1 LDNARAGHRVR
12 GSAPLRIT
20 VASLGSSINRLWRL
34 GGGFWRQR
42 GERQRA
48 CAASGALF
56 VATLAHALLQLRV
69 NLWLGDFFNALDSR
83 VGSALIRDA
92 AIFVLVALGLMLAAA
107 AQIYFKMAL
116 QIGWRRWI
124 TRRLARPWLD
134 HGHNYL
140 LRFRGAEYDNPDY
153 RIGEDVRLVTE
164 GAVDFA
170 VGLFNS
176 FLLLAIF
183 LGVLW
188 ELSGTPRVAIGGLEM
203 HAPGYLVAAAVVYA
217 GISTT
222 LTHLLGRPF
231 VQVSDEL
238 HAREGNFRYHLLRA
252 RENAESIALMRGEA
266 DERSN
271 LDRVFARLA
280 TTWRSLMGLQA
291 RLTWLTTGFTVAT
304 PIVPLAIAA
313 PQYFAGEIS
322 LGGLMQASQAF
333 VQVQI
338 ALGFFID
345 HYARLSD
352 WLAGID
358 RIVRLDDALLQIK
371 RHGTAATGRRVV
383 IKPSPDGT
391 LRLIQLEVDNPQ
403 SVVVINDATTTIRPG
418 EHVLVIGPAGIGK
431 TLLLRAIA
439 GLWPWGAGTI
449 MVPERWRVMF
459 LPHRPYMPIGSL
471 RSVLAYP
478 EPAGRFADGAVIAAL
493 GRCGLRR
500 YCGRIDEDAQWH
512 EIISGGE
519 QQRLGFARLL
529 LHRPDWV
536 LMDGA
541 TSELDEAAELDMM
554 SLFNRELAGT
564 SLLSTGAR
572 PDMGSFYDRVL
583 TLSQSPQGAR
593 LSEASHHRG
602 NNDRGAPR

>member
-1 LDNARAGHRVR
+1 M
-12 GSAPLRIT
+12 
-20 VASLGSSINRLWRL
+20 
-34 GGGFWRQR
+34 
-42 GERQRA
+42 
-48 CAASGALF
+48 
-56 VATLAHALLQLRV
+56 

-83 VGSALIRDA
+83 VGGALVRDA

-124 TRRLARPWLD
+124 TRRLTRPWLD

-140 LRFRGAEYDNPDY
+140 LRFKGTEYDNPDY

-170 VGLFNS
+170 VGLVNS

-183 LGVLW
+183 LGILW
-188 ELSGTPRVAIGGLEM
+188 ELSGTVRIAIGALEA

-217 GISTT
+217 GVSTT

-238 HAREGNFRYHLLRA
+238 HAREGNFRYQLLRA

-266 DERSN
+266 DERNN
-271 LDRVFARLA
+271 LDKVFARLA

-338 ALGFFID
+338 ALGFFVD
-345 HYARLSD
+345 HYARLAD

-358 RIVRLDDALLQIK
+358 RIVRLDDALLVIK
-371 RHGTAATGRRVV
+371 RHGTAADGRRVV
-383 IKPSPDGT
+383 IKPSADGT
-391 LRLIQLEVDNPQ
+391 LRLIRLEVDNPQ
-403 SVVVINDATTTIRPG
+403 AAVVINDATTTIRPG
-418 EHVLVIGPAGIGK
+418 QRVLIIGPAGIGK

-449 MVPERWRVMF
+449 MVPEEWRMMF

-478 EPAGRFADGAVIAAL
+478 ESADHFTDDTVRGAL
-493 GRCGLRR
+493 KRCGLQR
-500 YCGRIDEDAQWH
+500 YADGIDEEAQWD

-554 SLFNRELAGT
+554 SLFNRELAGV

-572 PDMGSFYDRVL
+572 PNIVLFYDRIL
-583 TLSQSPQGAR
+583 TLSRSSSGVHLGESAP
-593 LSEASHHRG
+593 LRG
-602 NNDRGAPR
+602 DDDRGPRR

>member
-1 LDNARAGHRVR
+1 
-12 GSAPLRIT
+12 
-20 VASLGSSINRLWRL
+20 
-34 GGGFWRQR
+34 
-42 GERQRA
+42 
-48 CAASGALF
+48 
-56 VATLAHALLQLRV
+56 
-69 NLWLGDFFNALDSR
+69 
-83 VGSALIRDA
+83 
-92 AIFVLVALGLMLAAA
+92 
-107 AQIYFKMAL
+107 
-116 QIGWRRWI
+116 
-124 TRRLARPWLD
+124 
-134 HGHNYL
+134 
-140 LRFRGAEYDNPDY
+140 
-153 RIGEDVRLVTE
+153 
-164 GAVDFA
+164 
-170 VGLFNS
+170 
-176 FLLLAIF
+176 
-183 LGVLW
+183 
-188 ELSGTPRVAIGGLEM
+188 
-203 HAPGYLVAAAVVYA
+203 
-217 GISTT
+217 
-222 LTHLLGRPF
+222 
-231 VQVSDEL
+231 
-238 HAREGNFRYHLLRA
+238 
-252 RENAESIALMRGEA
+252 
-266 DERSN
+266 
-271 LDRVFARLA
+271 
-280 TTWRSLMGLQA
+280 MGLQA

-493 GRCGLRR
+493 ERCGLRR